1 MADEGR
7 SRALPVPSALRTR
20 LDRAVRARV
29 DDALSPLRRRVRG
42 HERRL
47 KRLERLHEQR
57 QVDKVPGL
65 VNHFERLQ
73 VQVASLETR
82 LEEVRQLLEDPLQ
95 PGTSEERAEARGLL
109 DEIRREHQQIRARMT
124 AVSWYEDRL
133 RKLEDAVGDTAR

>member
-1 MADEGR
+1 MADPGR
-7 SRALPVPSALRTR
+7 SRALPVPSTLRNR

-29 DDALSPLRRRVRG
+29 DDALRPLRRRVRD

-47 KRLERLHEQR
+47 RRLERLYEQR

-73 VQVASLETR
+73 LQVASLETR
-82 LEEVRQLLEDPLQ
+82 LEDVRQVLDDPMR
-95 PGTSEERAEARGLL
+95 PGTSEERAEARALI

-133 RKLEDAVGDTAR
+133 RKLEDAVAEGAR